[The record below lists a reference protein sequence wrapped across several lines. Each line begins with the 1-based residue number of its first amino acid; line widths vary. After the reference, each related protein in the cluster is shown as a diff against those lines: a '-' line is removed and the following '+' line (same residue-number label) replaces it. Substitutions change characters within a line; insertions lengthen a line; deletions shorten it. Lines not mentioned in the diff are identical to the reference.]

1 MGDTMHNKFTAII
14 EKDGD
19 WYIAYCAE
27 IPGANGQGKTKE
39 ECLKN
44 LSDAIQLI
52 LEDRRQDSLRGVPKD
67 VVSKLVIVE

>member
-1 MGDTMHNKFTAII
+1 MQPTANKWRDTMHNEFTAII

-39 ECLKN
+39 ECLKS
-44 LSDAIQLI
+44 LSEAIQLI
-52 LEDRRQDSLRGVPKD
+52 WVWLF
-67 VVSKLVIVE
+67 